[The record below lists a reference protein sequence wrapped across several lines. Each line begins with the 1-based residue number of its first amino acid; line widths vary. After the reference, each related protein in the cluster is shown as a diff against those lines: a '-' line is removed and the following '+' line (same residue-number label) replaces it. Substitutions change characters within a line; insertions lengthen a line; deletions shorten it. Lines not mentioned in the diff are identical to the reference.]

1 VDQKTLDAISS
12 VMSYLSAPEGSAPVI
27 NED

>member
-1 VDQKTLDAISS
+1 MDQKTLDAISS

>member
-1 VDQKTLDAISS
+1 VDQKTVEAISS
-12 VMSYLSAPEGSAPVI
+12 VLAYLSAPEGSAPVI